1 MTGYFQL
8 QEKAFEFGKNIAY
21 AHQLKED
28 LQSLHE
34 QKSTT
39 ILYSAPVILS
49 SSRTEVK
56 KLLNEIF
63 SEENTDQLDQLYQE
77 LSSMVLQGEAVA
89 QTKELSSFYG
99 KTALE
104 SLRVFPESDAKQA
117 LVNIANSCTYQG

>member
-34 QKSTT
+34 QKSNI
-39 ILYSAPVILS
+39 ILHSAPVILS
-49 SSRTEVK
+49 SNRTVVK

-63 SEENTDQLDQLYQE
+63 SEENADKLDQLYQE
-77 LSSMVLQGEAVA
+77 LSSMVVQREIVA

-99 KTALE
+99 KRALE
-104 SLRVFPESDAKQA
+104 SLCAFPESDAKNA